1 MILNGFGVSML
12 QLRGPGSE
20 GSPVAAP
27 AQETNILMYW
37 K

>member
-1 MILNGFGVSML
+1 MILNGFGVLMFL
-12 QLRGPGSE
+12 GPGSE